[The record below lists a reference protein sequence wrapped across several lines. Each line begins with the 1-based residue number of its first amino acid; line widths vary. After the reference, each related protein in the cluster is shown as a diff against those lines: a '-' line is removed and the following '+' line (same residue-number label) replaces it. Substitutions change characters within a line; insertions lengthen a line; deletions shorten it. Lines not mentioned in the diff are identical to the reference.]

1 MPSWPSRL
9 LPGSFTPSSPPSA
22 PDRARSDSSPNKK
35 AHPKLDPD
43 SPIFLHAVPV
53 LQKQQQ
59 QQQQPSRS
67 AAVPSTS
74 SPTRQASRHGRST
87 SHPFI
92 SLFGSSKKVNKG
104 AEGILNAAGLQMV
117 EDRVVAAGNGILI
130 DDPMMA
136 SCRGSPQY
144 TEKDLVTG
152 KCMTCDSNVR
162 WPRHLDVFR
171 CTVCL
176 MINDLKPAIVV
187 EQQQADTAQ
196 AGEAPTKADAY
207 PRARTARKG
216 KPRLD
221 YIDTKHGTL
230 TAG

>member
-22 PDRARSDSSPNKK
+22 PDRARSDNSPNKK
-35 AHPKLDPD
+35 AHPELDPD
-43 SPIFLHAVPV
+43 FPVSLHGIPV
-53 LQKQQQ
+53 L
-59 QQQQPSRS
+59 QQQQPSHS

-87 SHPFI
+87 SHSFP

-104 AEGILNAAGLQMV
+104 AEGILNAAGLQTV
-117 EDRVVAAGNGILI
+117 EDRVLAAGNGILI

-187 EQQQADTAQ
+187 EQQHAVTAQ
-196 AGEAPTKADAY
+196 AGEAPTKADTFH
-207 PRARTARKG
+207 RARTARKS

-221 YIDTKHGTL
+221 YIDTKH
-230 TAG
+230 